1 VQPLD
6 RTPWLE
12 QPSLHREVL
21 FLRAA
26 IDPGDHVVV
35 RAGIG
40 FDGRPAPIQ
49 EHPHRDAASG
59 GVERPFEERIGRV
72 PPAVLDVERFDR
84 EPLVR
89 GSQEI

>member
-6 RTPWLE
+6 RTAWLE
-12 QPSLHREVL
+12 QPRLQRELL
-21 FLRAA
+21 FLGAA

-49 EHPHRDAASG
+49 EDPHGDTATG

-72 PPAVLDVERFDR
+72 APTVLDVEGFDR
-84 EPLVR
+84 EPL
-89 GSQEI
+89 GSG